1 MSKQAPIHVGLYG
14 DGSRDSRLR
23 AERIYCDM
31 ADQCSAYKAGKCFMV
46 TTLFGSECGVGHV
59 IKVDGGT
66 KRSKAFLRVRKEA
79 FSDPAYNK
87 LKYPHGTRVTKIG
100 DKALITMPYIEF
112 EKLDR
117 GKLGWHEPGFGKR
130 AILIDASNLSVENI
144 YTICS
149 ATPVS
154 MTGERIGE
162 YQTRVVPRF
171 LHELREL
178 FPYEYRAFLEK
189 HPVYVDIP
197 RDFAGQRARLATCNR
212 EGEFKDTNGNR
223 FRFDGDAIVCNEYK
237 SAFLPFGAKVATIR
251 IPVTEDLVV
260 NITDNDQVTLGTK
273 FE

>member
-1 MSKQAPIHVGLYG
+1 MSKQTPIHVGLYG

-31 ADQCSAYKAGKCFMV
+31 ADQCSAYKTGKCFMV
-46 TTLFGSECGVGHV
+46 TTLFGNKCGVGHV
-59 IKVDGGT
+59 IEADGGT

-79 FSDPAYNK
+79 LSDPAYNK

-112 EKLDR
+112 ERLGR
-117 GKLGWHEPGFGKR
+117 GKLEWHNPGFGKR
-130 AILIDASNLSVENI
+130 AILIDASNLTVENI

-149 ATPVS
+149 ATPGS

-162 YQTRVVPRF
+162 YQTRAVPRF

-178 FPYEYRAFLEK
+178 FPYEYSAFLEE
-189 HPVYVDIP
+189 HPVYADIP
-197 RDFAGQRARLATCNR
+197 RDFTGQRARLATCNR
-212 EGEFKDTNGNR
+212 EGEFKDANGNR
-223 FRFDGDAIVCNEYK
+223 FRFDGDVIVCDEYE

-251 IPVTEDLVV
+251 IPIAEGLIVK
-260 NITDNDQVTLGTK
+260 ITDNDQVTPETK